1 MRLMFLGEVLTT
13 ETLVAFKITGVENNH
28 TDNPIVRPGRLKVEM

>member
-13 ETLVAFKITGVENNH
+13 EALAAFGITGLENNH
-28 TDNPIVRPGRLKVEM
+28 TGNPIVRPGRLKVAM